1 MGRAPKSQHAQ
12 LARISH
18 AAVGSLQ
25 HPATPHTES
34 LPPWQT
40 WMSQGAS
47 SQASGQLLQSPCGH
61 GPTPESGNTRTAVG
75 QASTATRRNST
86 IPSAAY
92 RATRQPSSTS
102 PQWQC
107 PGCHDAHPSRAP
119 PPCSAPATS
128 GRFRPQALVKVPADD
143 GDGHLP
149 EQDVATWGAPLG
161 SVRGWGERAHVPSCD
176 CHHDGP
182 RPRRLHLPPAPPS
195 RGHCQCRHCPPR
207 CRHAQGP
214 HRRPRHQ
221 AT

>member
-1 MGRAPKSQHAQ
+1 MKNLETLKRKHIQEEDDSARPALFHTAHGDPQSTFEKINRHRAVVQIGGTMGRAPKSQHAQ

-61 GPTPESGNTRTAVG
+61 GPTPESGDTRTAVG

-86 IPSAAY
+86 TPSAAY
-92 RATRQPSSTS
+92 RATRQPRSTS

-128 GRFRPQALVKVPADD
+128 GR
-143 GDGHLP
+143 
-149 EQDVATWGAPLG
+149 
-161 SVRGWGERAHVPSCD
+161 
-176 CHHDGP
+176 
-182 RPRRLHLPPAPPS
+182 
-195 RGHCQCRHCPPR
+195 
-207 CRHAQGP
+207 
-214 HRRPRHQ
+214 
-221 AT
+221 